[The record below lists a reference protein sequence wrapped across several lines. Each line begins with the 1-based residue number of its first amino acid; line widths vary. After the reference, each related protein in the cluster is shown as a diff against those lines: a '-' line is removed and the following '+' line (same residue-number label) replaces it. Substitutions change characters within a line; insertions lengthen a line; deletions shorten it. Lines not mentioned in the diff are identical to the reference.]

1 MNPSLAVA
9 PVAPQSSQSTAIIS
23 PFSGEAAFVAAQR
36 IGKALCNSTLVPEM
50 YRGEANMGN
59 VLIAMELSG
68 RLGASV
74 LAVMQNMH
82 NIHGRPSL
90 GSPFLIATV
99 NQSGKF
105 SPLRFRFVGTVNAD
119 DWGCRAVAK
128 DLGTG
133 EELVGSLITI
143 AMSKAE
149 GWYTKTGSKWKT
161 MPEQMLQYRA
171 AAFWTRAYAPE
182 VSLGMVTRD
191 EAEDLPPETVVV
203 TTVTPTPTEA
213 PSPAP
218 KPESPRLGR
227 KPRET
232 ATVVDAAVVLPAVPV
247 GTEPV
252 TVVDPLPPTPVVETP
267 AVPVAAVAPTEAR
280 IVAPTEAPS
289 LQDWFNT
296 WCETNRVPYAQ
307 FKERA
312 VENEWP
318 GFAEIR
324 DADTC
329 TEALKAFLIRSER
342 AILRGFGRTPAP
354 ATPAA

>member
-143 AMSKAE
+143 AMAKAE

-191 EAEDLPPETVVV
+191 EAEDLPPEAVVV
-203 TTVTPTPTEA
+203 TTVTPTPSPEA
-213 PSPAP
+213 EPQRRTRA
-218 KPESPRLGR
+218 K
-227 KPRET
+227 RET
-232 ATVVDAAVVLPAVPV
+232 ATVTEAPVEAVVVPV
-247 GTEPV
+247 T
-252 TVVDPLPPTPVVETP
+252 ETP
-267 AVPVAAVAPTEAR
+267 AAETLVPTTEQAAPAEVAA
-280 IVAPTEAPS
+280 PS
-289 LQDWFNT
+289 TAQDWFNG
-296 WCETNRVPYAQ
+296 WCETYRIPFGQ

-318 GFAEIR
+318 GFEILR
-324 DADTC
+324 DKDTC
-329 TEALKAFLIRSER
+329 TPELQAFLQRSER
-342 AILRGFGRTPAP
+342 AILRQFGKTLVQPAAPSAP
-354 ATPAA
+354 AA